1 MNAFLAKKFK
11 ELNAGY
17 EDGQVVLK
25 VVRRQFG
32 NLTLKVVYQ
41 NTSLAKEFI
50 RQTHTPIIT
59 TP

>member
-1 MNAFLAKKFK
+1 MNAFLAKKSE
-11 ELNAGY
+11 ELEAGY

-32 NLTLKVVYQ
+32 NLTLQVVYQ
-41 NTSLAKEFI
+41 NTRLAEEFI
-50 RQTHTPIIT
+50 QKAHTPLST